1 PRTFRPHFCSTV
13 HDRRPS
19 TAHWASSAASVAW
32 QPCHLGSSYSLP
44 PEWTWSSPNAEGNQW
59 KVTLQ
64 EDRLLNKFTIA
75 VVSLAVIW
83 RHRGRSEGLEQPVAH
98 DVDELCGNCVGAG
111 AAGSRS
117 GGAGLRG
124 GASGGVRGGILVAV
138 RGGVCDAAPGRA
150 CNAARGRVRDGRPGR
165 VRDKKP
171 DRIGARGEQGRGQN
185 GPLLGVR
192 THVAGRSGDRGG
204 RRLSAGV
211 GLGDEGPREVVEESR
226 GEQIVRDHEA
236 AAALPVLLNN

>member
-98 DVDELCGNCVGAG
+98 DVDELCGNCVGAD
-111 AAGSRS
+111 AAGIRS
-117 GGAGLRG
+117 GRAGHRS

-150 CNAARGRVRDGRPGR
+150 CDAVPGRVRDGGPGR
-165 VRDKKP
+165 
-171 DRIGARGEQGRGQN
+171 IGTRGEQGRGQN

-192 THVAGRSGDRGG
+192 THVGGRSGDRGG

-211 GLGDEGPREVVEESR
+211 DLGDEGPREVVEESR
-226 GEQIVRDHEA
+226 GEQIVRD
-236 AAALPVLLNN
+236 